1 VFDQIQVL
9 KAQMDAKS
17 KGFADVLYLDSVH
30 KRYVEEASSCNLF
43 VLNGDTLATPATAG
57 TILPGITRRSII
69 ELARDCGYQVNLNHL
84 QLLSVIAN

>member
-1 VFDQIQVL
+1 
-9 KAQMDAKS
+9 MDAKS

-43 VLNGDTLATPATAG
+43 VLKGDIVATPATAG

-69 ELARDCGYQVNLNHL
+69 ELARDCGYQVKLTTCSAVSCNRYLKL
-84 QLLSVIAN
+84 TQL

>member
-1 VFDQIQVL
+1 
-9 KAQMDAKS
+9 MDAKS

-43 VLNGDTLATPATAG
+43 VLKGGTVATPATAG

-69 ELARDCGYQVNLNHL
+69 DLARDRGYQVRLTNCT
-84 QLLSVIAN
+84 VVR